1 MFTKMETN
9 TRVNVSGSIKSLE
22 VNGEPLRL
30 PRAEYILSSVRNTAS
45 NIKADTGRAFRVKTT
60 DKEIIVVRVS

>member
-9 TRVNVSGSIKSLE
+9 TRINVSGSIKALE

-30 PRAEYILSSVRNTAS
+30 PRAEYVLSSVRNTAS
-45 NIKADTGRAFRVKTT
+45 NIKADTGRAFRVETT